1 MPTVKTTPLYSG
13 LMALPASSRSAH
25 RPLRMAV
32 AGLGAVAQAVHLPL
46 LAGLRKTFEIAAMC
60 DLSQGL
66 TKALGDRYH
75 VPTQYRYRDVATMLD
90 AVELDGL
97 IVLTSGS
104 HADVAE
110 AALRRGLPVLC
121 EKPLAMTLAEVDRL
135 AAIEGADHDGERLMI
150 GYMKLFDPAVE
161 EAVRIARDPDRPMGA
176 LRAVEV
182 TVLHPTSESQLA
194 FAHLLPPPDDIDE
207 ATMARL
213 REGSARLETDALG
226 PAGSTLGR
234 LYSGILLGSI
244 VHDLAV
250 IRAVASDP
258 VAIDRVE
265 TWPDG
270 AWPPSVAVDG
280 RLADGARLSIGWHFL
295 PEYPAYREDVRFH
308 YELGSVELSFP
319 APYRLH
325 EPTNLVVSTGKGET
339 RRRVTLDSIEEAFER
354 ELLAFAAMIAGGD
367 RARSGIAD
375 GRTDIVTCQAMAA
388 RLAADR
394 GLAIGGEAAA
404 AVEAAMAA
412 GAAVDAGTGE
422 SARASATA

>member
-1 MPTVKTTPLYSG
+1 
-13 LMALPASSRSAH
+13 MALPRSSRSAH
-25 RPLRMAV
+25 RPLRVAV

-46 LAGLRKTFEIAAMC
+46 LAGLRETFEIAAIC
-60 DLSQGL
+60 DLSPGL
-66 TKALGDRYH
+66 TRALGDRYR

-97 IVLTSGS
+97 LVLTSGS

-121 EKPLAMTLAEVDRL
+121 EKPLAMTLAEADRL

-161 EAVRIARDPDRPMGA
+161 EAVRIAHDPDRPMGA

-194 FAHLLPPPDDIDE
+194 FAHLVPPPDDIE
-207 ATMARL
+207 AATLARL
-213 REGSARLETDALG
+213 RESSARLETDALG
-226 PAGSTLGR
+226 PAGSALGR
-234 LYSGILLGSI
+234 LYSGILLGSVI
-244 VHDLAV
+244 HDLAV
-250 IRAVASDP
+250 VRAVASDP
-258 VAIDRVE
+258 VAIDRVD

-270 AWPPSVAVDG
+270 AWPPSVAIDG

-295 PEYPAYREDVRFH
+295 PDYPAYREDVRFH
-308 YELGSVELSFP
+308 YERGSVELSFP

-325 EPTNLVVSTGKGET
+325 EPTSLVVATGKDET
-339 RRRVTLDSIEEAFER
+339 RRRMVLDSIEEAFEH
-354 ELLAFAAMIAGGD
+354 ELLAFAAMIAGGG

-375 GRTDIVTCQAMAA
+375 GRTDIVTCQRMAA

-394 GLAIGGEAAA
+394 GLTIGGEAA
-404 AVEAAMAA
+404 V
-412 GAAVDAGTGE
+412 AVDAAPPAATAG
-422 SARASATA
+422 SAGASATA

>member
-1 MPTVKTTPLYSG
+1 
-13 LMALPASSRSAH
+13 MAPPPAPRSAQ
-25 RPLRMAV
+25 RPLRVAV

-46 LAGLRKTFEIAAMC
+46 LAGLRDTFEIAAIC
-60 DLSQGL
+60 DLSPGL
-66 TKALGDRYH
+66 TKALGDRYR
-75 VPTQYRYRDVATMLD
+75 VPTQYRYRDVETMLD

-110 AALRRGLPVLC
+110 AALRRRLPVLC
-121 EKPLAMTLAEVDRL
+121 EKPLAMTLAEADRL
-135 AAIEGADHDGERLMI
+135 AAIEGADHDGERLMV

-161 EAVRIARDPDRPMGA
+161 EAVRIAHDPARPMGA

-194 FAHLLPPPDDIDE
+194 FAHLLPPPDDIDA

-213 REGSARLETDALG
+213 REGSARLEADALG
-226 PAGSTLGR
+226 PAGSALGP
-234 LYSGILLGSI
+234 LYSGILLGSVI
-244 VHDLAV
+244 HDLAV

-258 VAIDRVE
+258 MAIDRVE

-270 AWPPSVAVDG
+270 AWPPSVAIDG

-295 PEYPAYREDVRFH
+295 PDYPAYREDVRFH
-308 YELGSVELSFP
+308 YERGSVELSFP

-325 EPTNLVVSTGKGET
+325 EPTSLVVSTGKGET
-339 RRRVTLDSIEEAFER
+339 RRRMVLDSIEEAFEH
-354 ELLAFAAMIAGGD
+354 ELLAFAAMIARD
-367 RARSGIAD
+367 ARARSGIAD
-375 GRTDIVTCQAMAA
+375 GRTDIVTCQRMAA

-394 GLAIGGEAAA
+394 GLTIGGEASGLAA
-404 AVEAAMAA
+404 A
-412 GAAVDAGTGE
+412 AGTSG
-422 SARASATA
+422 SATA